1 MLPILNGRPHAEDA
15 WIAPNATL
23 AGDVNISK
31 WATVWYN
38 AVLRAEMGP
47 I

>member
-1 MLPILNGRPHAEDA
+1 MLGGRPHAEDA
-15 WIAPNATL
+15 WIAPNAAL
-23 AGDVNISK
+23 IGDVNVSK

-38 AVLRAEMGP
+38 AVIRAEMGP